1 MKFSFKFFVTAAV
14 FLSTALI
21 AQGQNAQVPSPA
33 QPRLDDS
40 KGVTGFESFQG
51 TINSDS
57 RIFKLDSNLGWDFN
71 KHFGVFAG
79 VPVYFA
85 NIPAQTA
92 AATGTGATGGGA
104 ATATSGS
111 TTNNG
116 LGNVYMGFAVKAP
129 NPTLDYAMAVTA
141 SAPTG
146 STSKGFSTGRAGLDW
161 TNRFEHAFDRLTPFF
176 EGGLSNTVPDTAFL
190 ARPFTSLGAV
200 SHLEEGADYQLVKRF
215 YAGGS
220 GYQIVPFGNQKVFS
234 KLDGKGKGKNPFD
247 QNAVSSGSDLTR
259 ENGFNTWVAFEPT
272 SIMRLELGY
281 TRSLTFDLSSFAF
294 NLRMNVGK
302 MLRSRRNY

>member
-1 MKFSFKFFVTAAV
+1 MKFSFKFFATAA
-14 FLSTALI
+14 LLAGAAMI
-21 AQGQNAQVPSPA
+21 AQGQNAPVPS
-33 QPRLDDS
+33 QTKIDDS
-40 KGVTGFESFQG
+40 KGITGFESFQG

-85 NIPAQTA
+85 NVPSST
-92 AATGTGATGGGA
+92 TTTGAT
-104 ATATSGS
+104 TTTTGS
-111 TTNNG
+111 TSNNG
-116 LGNVYMGFAVKAP
+116 LGNVYMGFALKAP

-176 EGGLSNTVPDTAFL
+176 EGGLSNTVPDSAFMT
-190 ARPFTSLGAV
+190 RPFTSLGAV
-200 SHLEEGADYQLVKRF
+200 SHLEEGAEYQLVKRF

-234 KLDGKGKGKNPFD
+234 KLDGKGSGKNPFD
-247 QNAVSSGSDLTR
+247 HNTVSSGNDLTR

-281 TRSLTFDLSSFAF
+281 TRSMTFDLSSFAF

>member
-1 MKFSFKFFVTAAV
+1 MKFISKFFAITVLLAGAV
-14 FLSTALI
+14 MI
-21 AQGQNAQVPSPA
+21 AQGQNTQAPGQA
-33 QPRLDDS
+33 KIDDS
-40 KGVTGFESFQG
+40 KGITGFESFQG

-85 NIPAQTA
+85 NVPSSTTT
-92 AATGTGATGGGA
+92 TGTT
-104 ATATSGS
+104 TTTSPS
-111 TTNNG
+111 TSNNG
-116 LGNVYMGFAVKAP
+116 LGNVYMGFMLKAP
-129 NPTLDYAMAVTA
+129 NPKLDYAMAVTA

-146 STSKGFSTGRAGLDW
+146 STSKGFSTGRAGVDW
-161 TNRFEHAFDRLTPFF
+161 TNRFEHSFDRLTPFF

-190 ARPFTSLGAV
+190 ARPFTSLGGI
-200 SHLEEGADYQLVKRF
+200 SHLEEGAEYQLLKRF

-220 GYQIVPFGNQKVFS
+220 GYQIVPFGTQKVFS

-247 QNAVSSGSDLTR
+247 QAPETTGTDLTR

-281 TRSLTFDLSSFAF
+281 TRSMTFDLSSFAF

>member
-1 MKFSFKFFVTAAV
+1 MKFSLKFFATVALIAGA
-14 FLSTALI
+14 SLI
-21 AQGQNAQVPSPA
+21 AQGQSAQVPN
-33 QPRLDDS
+33 QTKIDDS
-40 KGVTGFESFQG
+40 KGITGFESFQG

-85 NIPAQTA
+85 SVPSSTTT
-92 AATGTGATGGGA
+92 TGTT
-104 ATATSGS
+104 TTTSASS
-111 TTNNG
+111 TNSG
-116 LGNVYMGFAVKAP
+116 LGNVYMGFILKAP
-129 NPTLDYAMAVTA
+129 NPKLDYASAVTV

-146 STSKGFSTGRAGLDW
+146 STSNGFSTGRAGVDW

-190 ARPFTSLGAV
+190 TRPFTSLGGV
-200 SHLEEGADYQLVKRF
+200 SHLEEGAEYELVKRF

-220 GYQIVPFGNQKVFS
+220 GYQIVPFGTQKVFS
-234 KLDGKGKGKNPFD
+234 KINGKGKGKNPGD
-247 QNAVSSGSDLTR
+247 LAPETTGNDLTR

-272 SIMRLELGY
+272 SILRLELGY
-281 TRSLTFDLSSFAF
+281 TRSMTFDLNSFAF

>member
-1 MKFSFKFFVTAAV
+1 MKLFSFKCLVIALLAANV
-14 FLSTALI
+14 PLL
-21 AQGQNAQVPSPA
+21 AQGQAQSSQSSPNSRA
-33 QPRLDDS
+33 QLDS
-40 KGVTGFESFQG
+40 EKGITGFESFQG

-57 RIFKLDSNLGWDFN
+57 RIYKIDSNLGWDFN
-71 KHFGVFAG
+71 KHFGVFGG

-85 NIPAQTA
+85 NVP
-92 AATGTGATGGGA
+92 
-104 ATATSGS
+104 SS
-111 TTNNG
+111 TTTNG
-116 LGNVYMGFAVKAP
+116 TTTTTNASSTNSGIGNAYLGFTLKAP
-129 NPTLDYAMAVTA
+129 NPKLDYASAVTA

-146 STSKGFSTGRAGLDW
+146 SKTKGFSTGRVGLDW

-190 ARPFTSLGAV
+190 ARPFTSLGAI
-200 SHLEEGADYQLVKRF
+200 SHLEEGAEYQLVKRF

-220 GYQIVPFGNQKVFS
+220 GYQIVPFGSQKVFS

-247 QNAVSSGSDLTR
+247 NSTVSTGNDLTR

-272 SIMRLELGY
+272 SIVRLELGY
-281 TRSLTFDLSSFAF
+281 TRSMTFDLSSFAF

-302 MLRSRRNY
+302 MLRSKHNY

>member
-1 MKFSFKFFVTAAV
+1 MKFSFKFFVAA
-14 FLSTALI
+14 LLAGAALV
-21 AQGQNAQVPSPA
+21 AQGQNTQAPS
-33 QPRLDDS
+33 QTRIDDD
-40 KGVTGFESFQG
+40 KGITGFEAFQG

-79 VPVYFA
+79 VPFYFA
-85 NIPAQTA
+85 NVPSST
-92 AATGTGATGGGA
+92 TTTGAT
-104 ATATSGS
+104 TTTNPS
-111 TTNNG
+111 TNNNG
-116 LGNVYMGFAVKAP
+116 LGNVYMGFTVKAP
-129 NPTLDYAMAVTA
+129 NPKLDYAMAVTA

-146 STSKGFSTGRAGLDW
+146 STSKGFSTGRAGVDW

-190 ARPFTSLGAV
+190 TRPFTSLGGI
-200 SHLEEGADYQLVKRF
+200 SHLEEGAEYQLVKRF

-220 GYQIVPFGNQKVFS
+220 GYQIVPFGNQKIFS
-234 KLDGKGKGKNPFD
+234 KLDGKGSGKNPFD
-247 QNAVSSGSDLTR
+247 NNAVASGNDLTR

-281 TRSLTFDLSSFAF
+281 TRSMTFDLSSFAF

>member
-1 MKFSFKFFVTAAV
+1 MKSSFKFFVAV
-14 FLSTALI
+14 ALI
-21 AQGQNAQVPSPA
+21 IGATMFAQGQNSQVPS
-33 QPRLDDS
+33 QTKIDDS
-40 KGVTGFESFQG
+40 KGITGFESFQG

-85 NIPAQTA
+85 SVPSST
-92 AATGTGATGGGA
+92 TTTGAT
-104 ATATSGS
+104 TTTTGS

-116 LGNVYMGFAVKAP
+116 LGNVYMGFMLKAP
-129 NPTLDYAMAVTA
+129 NPSLDYAMAVTA

-146 STSKGFSTGRAGLDW
+146 STSKGFSTGRAGVDW

-200 SHLEEGADYQLVKRF
+200 SHLEEGAEYQLVKRF

-220 GYQIVPFGNQKVFS
+220 GYQVVPFGNQKVFS

-247 QNAVSSGSDLTR
+247 NAPVSSGSDLTR

-281 TRSLTFDLSSFAF
+281 TRSMTFDLSSFAF